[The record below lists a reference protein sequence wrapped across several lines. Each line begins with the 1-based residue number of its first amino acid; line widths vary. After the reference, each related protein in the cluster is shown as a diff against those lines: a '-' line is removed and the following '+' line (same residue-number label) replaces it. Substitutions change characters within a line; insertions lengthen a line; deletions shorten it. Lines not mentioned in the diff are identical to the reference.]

1 MTRSQKLALAGAGA
15 LLSVLLLVAA
25 YVFATSSSSSPSAG
39 GTGAGSSPTSS
50 STSTT
55 GSSPPPVVLHR
66 ISYSSGPDPSTG
78 WDTSV
83 ALVFQGPRAPRST
96 VHPGGA
102 QGSYT
107 LTFDQAVSIDPRILG
122 AANRAG
128 APYLVHLTWNPGARA
143 LTVAAIAFTGNITP
157 VSATFQNR
165 STLRLVRRPTPT
177 ISNNCLSLSRPRPYM
192 ALVGVSVAKG
202 TANVFEGGP
211 FTIAARV
218 PGEGET
224 VTKVKVQSGPV
235 NFAAPYS
242 LPTLSGPAEGV
253 VAAWDRSP
261 KDGSTIC
268 LVSVPVYFTH
278 GG

>member
-1 MTRSQKLALAGAGA
+1 VTRTQKLALGGSGT
-15 LLSVLLLVAA
+15 LLAVLLLVAA
-25 YVFATSSSSSPSAG
+25 YVLPTSSSSGAG
-39 GTGAGSSPTSS
+39 GSGPGSSPGSA
-50 STSTT
+50 STPTT
-55 GSSPPPVVLHR
+55 GGSPRAVLRR
-66 ISYSSGPDPSTG
+66 ISYTSGPDPSTG

-83 ALVFQGPRAPRST
+83 ALMFQGSQAPRST

-102 QGSYT
+102 PGSYT
-107 LTFDQAVSIDPRILG
+107 LTFNQAVAIDPSVLG

-143 LTVAAIAFTGNITP
+143 LTVASIAFTGNITP
-157 VSATFQNR
+157 VSGTFQNR
-165 STLRLVRRPTPT
+165 STLRLVRRPAPT
-177 ISNNCLSLSRPRPYM
+177 TSNACLALTRPRPYM

-218 PGEGET
+218 PGQGET
-224 VTKVKVQSGPV
+224 ITRVKVQSGPV
-235 NFAAPYS
+235 TFTQGYA
-242 LPTLSGPAEGV
+242 LPRLPGPAEGV
-253 VAAWDRSP
+253 VAAWDTSP
-261 KDGSTIC
+261 KDGRTIC